1 MILQKDCFAFCFLSI
16 SPVRAEAKDESEIV
30 TQLLFGE
37 PVKVIELYENWV
49 QIASS
54 IDGYTGY
61 MDPKQLLA
69 LSKYEFEDWMVNYT
83 YLTEPYATVK
93 TNHGNHIISRGS
105 HVGKT
110 SPFKIGTHRFELL
123 QRDFIQ
129 KDKNAWSI
137 ANDYLNTPYLWGGKS
152 IFGIDCSGFT
162 QIVYRLTNIELPRDA
177 SQQQDFGDPVE
188 FEDKKSEDLAFFQNV
203 KNKIT
208 HVGIIGPDSKIIHA
222 SGHVRID
229 VLNKT
234 GIVDE
239 ERSITTHFLHSIK
252 RIK

>member
-110 SPFKIGTHRFELL
+110 SPFKIGTHSFELL

-129 KDKNAWSI
+129 KDKNAWTI

-203 KNKIT
+203 KNKTSCIW
-208 HVGIIGPDSKIIHA
+208 SLRCHA
-222 SGHVRID
+222 RI
-229 VLNKT
+229 L
-234 GIVDE
+234 
-239 ERSITTHFLHSIK
+239 S
-252 RIK
+252 

>member
-1 MILQKDCFAFCFLSI
+1 MILQKDGFAFCFLSI

-37 PVKVIELYENWV
+37 PVKVIKLHENWA

-54 IDGYTGY
+54 IDGYMGY
-61 MDPKQLLA
+61 MDPKQLRA
-69 LSKYEFEDWMVNYT
+69 LSKYEFDDWMANYT
-83 YLTEPYATVK
+83 YLTEPYATVR

-105 HVGKT
+105 HVGTT
-110 SPFKIGTHRFELL
+110 SPFKIGTHSFEVLH
-123 QRDFIQ
+123 RGFVQ
-129 KDKNAWSI
+129 KKNAWSI

-188 FEDKKSEDLAFFQNV
+188 FEDKKSEDLAFFQNA

-229 VLNKT
+229 ELNKT

-239 ERSITTHFLHSIK
+239 ERSITTHSLHSIK

>member
-37 PVKVIELYENWV
+37 PVKVIKLYENWA

-54 IDGYTGY
+54 IDGYMGY
-61 MDPKQLLA
+61 IDPKQLLA
-69 LSKYEFEDWMVNYT
+69 LTKHEFDNWMENYT
-83 YLTEPYATVK
+83 YLTAPYVPIK
-93 TNHGNHIISRGS
+93 TNNGNLIISRGS

-110 SPFKIGTHRFELL
+110 NPFKIGTYKFELL
-123 QRDFIQ
+123 NKDFKL
-129 KDKNAWSI
+129 KDNNAWSI
-137 ANDYLNTPYLWGGKS
+137 ANDYINTPYLWGGKS

-162 QIVYRLTNIELPRDA
+162 QIVYRITGIELPRDA
-177 SQQQDFGDPVE
+177 SQQQDYGETVE
-188 FEDKKSEDLAFFQNV
+188 FEDKKSGDLAFFKNV
-203 KNKIT
+203 KNKIS
-208 HVGIIGPDSKIIHA
+208 HVGIIGDNSKIIHA

-229 VLNKT
+229 LLNKS
-234 GIVDE
+234 GIVDI